1 MGWGMS
7 ERFYVD
13 GLRAHDINEYNAFLR
28 DKKKIDAIV
37 AKTNL
42 DNPDSLE
49 KVYSTIVSGGIE
61 FESQLGFDFED
72 DIDRRFK
79 QYNEKT
85 RRKSSKSSQRQRTDS
100 VVSSMEE
107 QNLSDEM
114 KVLVE
119 KEIDK
124 SNRKRRLILIV
135 SGIAATVFIAYF
147 SVYLYFYRRNET
159 LNERLALDINETYST
174 DYSKLPDRYDINA
187 GIATII
193 DPENPPEI
201 LEEYKDLYNR
211 NSNIIGWVNIADT
224 NINYPVMQCDDNSF
238 YLENNFDGKHDKNG
252 SIFIDCNCS
261 VFPRSTNLILY
272 GHHMKSGKMF
282 ADLEKY
288 GSESFYKKHSII
300 SFDSIYERGRYAV
313 MYVFRDSV
321 KSQEDMSF
329 KYYEF
334 YDCNSQEEFDSYMND
349 MAAVSLY
356 DTGIKAHYGDQ
367 LITLSTCD
375 YQQKNGRFVVV
386 AKRIYE

>member
-1 MGWGMS
+1 MGWSMS

-13 GLRAHDINEYNAFLR
+13 GLRAHDINEYEAFLR
-28 DKKKIDAIV
+28 DKKKIDGIV
-37 AKTNL
+37 AKADLN
-42 DNPDSLE
+42 NPASLE
-49 KVYSTIVSGGIE
+49 KVYATIVSGGIE
-61 FESQLGFDFED
+61 FESKLGFDFED

-79 QYNEKT
+79 VIQQNT
-85 RRKSSKSSQRQRTDS
+85 RSKSRRRGTSDEPVKS
-100 VVSSMEE
+100 KGNVSREE
-107 QNLSDEM
+107 LSDEM

-119 KEIDK
+119 QEISK
-124 SNRKRRLILIV
+124 SNRRRRIILLS
-135 SGIAATVFIAYF
+135 SGIVAAAFIIYF
-147 SVYLYFYRRNET
+147 SIYLVYYRQNET
-159 LNERLALDINETYST
+159 LNERLASEVNEVYTS
-174 DYSKLPDRYDINA
+174 DYSKLPDKHDINA
-187 GIATII
+187 GIATIL
-193 DPENPPEI
+193 DPENPPDI

-211 NSNIIGWVNIADT
+211 NQNLIGWVNIADT
-224 NINYPVMQCDDNSF
+224 NINYPVMQCTDNSY

-261 VFPRSTNLILY
+261 VFPRCTNLILY

-288 GSESFYKKHSII
+288 NSEAFYKKHSII

-321 KSQEDMSF
+321 KAQDDVSF

-334 YDCNSQEEFDSYMND
+334 YDCNSEEEFDSYMND
-349 MAAVSLY
+349 MASVSLY

>member
-1 MGWGMS
+1 MGWSMS
-7 ERFYVD
+7 ERWYVD
-13 GLRAHDINEYNAFLR
+13 GLRAHDINEYEAFLR
-28 DKKKIDAIV
+28 DKKKIDAITS
-37 AKTNL
+37 KL
-42 DNPDSLE
+42 DLNNPTSLE
-49 KVYSTIVSGGIE
+49 KVYSTILSGGIE

-79 QYNEKT
+79 DLQSRKT
-85 RRKSSKSSQRQRTDS
+85 GRKISGRRTNASESKPA
-100 VVSSMEE
+100 EE
-107 QNLSDEM
+107 LSDEM

-119 KEIDK
+119 KEI
-124 SNRKRRLILIV
+124 SNSNKKRRIILTA
-135 SGIAATVFIAYF
+135 SGIVAAAFMVYF
-147 SVYLYFYRRNET
+147 SIYLIYYRKNET
-159 LNERLALDINETYST
+159 LNERLASQVNEVYTS
-174 DYSKLPDRYDINA
+174 DYSKLPDKHDINA

-193 DPENPPEI
+193 DPENPPDVI
-201 LEEYKDLYNR
+201 EEYKDLYNR
-211 NSNIIGWVNIADT
+211 NQNLIGWVKIADT
-224 NINYPVMQCDDNSF
+224 NINYPVMQCSDNEF
-238 YLENNFDGKHDKNG
+238 YLTNNFDGNHDKNG

-288 GSESFYKKHSII
+288 NSEAFYKKHSII
-300 SFDSIYERGRYAV
+300 AFDSIYERGRYAV

-321 KSQEDMSF
+321 KSQNDMSF

-334 YDCNSQEEFDSYMND
+334 YDCNSEEEFDSYMND

-386 AKRIYE
+386 AKRVFE